1 MAREFSRSQRV
12 GDHIQKEL
20 ALIIQAPVRDAGRGL
35 VTISAVNLST
45 DLAYAKVYVT
55 CLEIDSGNSPEDT
68 QGNVSEELLGK
79 ISEKEAILTMLNDH
93 AAQFRHQLSKILTT
107 RTVPKLQFMFDESLE
122 RANRLTSLIDSLHSE
137 DIDNH

>member
-1 MAREFSRSQRV
+1 MAKEYKRSQRV

-20 ALIIQAPVRDAGRGL
+20 ATIIQMPVRDAGLGL

-45 DLAYAKVYVT
+45 DLAHAKIFVT
-55 CLEIDSGNSPEDT
+55 CLGMSRPE
-68 QGNVSEELLGK
+68 SEPRDNDIE
-79 ISEKEAILTMLNDH
+79 EASVRAEVLTMLNDN

-122 RANRLTSLIDSLHSE
+122 QANRLTSLIDSLQSE
-137 DIDNH
+137 DPQK

>member
-20 ALIIQAPVRDAGRGL
+20 ATIIQAPVRDAGLGL

-45 DLAYAKVYVT
+45 DLAYAKIFVT
-55 CLEIDSGNSPEDT
+55 CLGMDHT
-68 QGNVSEELLGK
+68 QSDKDDVSDRAEVL
-79 ISEKEAILTMLNDH
+79 AMLNDH

>member
-20 ALIIQAPVRDAGRGL
+20 AAIIQVPVRDAGMGL

-45 DLAYAKVYVT
+45 DLAYAKIYVT
-55 CLEIDSGNSPEDT
+55 FLGSGSGN
-68 QGNVSEELLGK
+68 VLGEA
-79 ISEKEAILTMLNDH
+79 SDKEVILAMLNDH

-107 RTVPKLQFMFDESLE
+107 RVVPKLQFMFDESLE
-122 RANRLTSLIDSLHSE
+122 QANRLTNLIDSLHSE
-137 DIDNH
+137 NSDNH

>member
-1 MAREFSRSQRV
+1 MAKEFSRSQRV

-20 ALIIQAPVRDAGRGL
+20 ATIIQMPVRDAGLGL

-45 DLAYAKVYVT
+45 DLAHAKIFVT
-55 CLEIDSGNSPEDT
+55 CLGMSRPE
-68 QGNVSEELLGK
+68 SEPRDNDIE
-79 ISEKEAILTMLNDH
+79 EASVRAEVLTMLNDN

-122 RANRLTSLIDSLHSE
+122 QANRLTSLIDSLHSE
-137 DIDNH
+137 DPQK

>member
-1 MAREFSRSQRV
+1 MAKEYKRSQRV

-20 ALIIQAPVRDAGRGL
+20 ATIIQMPVRDAGLGL

-45 DLAYAKVYVT
+45 DLAYAKIFVT
-55 CLEIDSGNSPEDT
+55 CLGMDHVESDGHDLSDDRAE
-68 QGNVSEELLGK
+68 VL
-79 ISEKEAILTMLNDH
+79 AMLNDN

-122 RANRLTSLIDSLHSE
+122 QANRLTSLIDSLHTE
-137 DIDNH
+137 DPQK

>member
-1 MAREFSRSQRV
+1 MAKEYRRSQRV

-20 ALIIQAPVRDAGRGL
+20 ATIIQMPVRDAGLGL

-45 DLAYAKVYVT
+45 DLAHAKIFVT
-55 CLEIDSGNSPEDT
+55 CLGMSRPE
-68 QGNVSEELLGK
+68 SEPQDNDIE
-79 ISEKEAILTMLNDH
+79 EASVRAEVLTMLNDN

-122 RANRLTSLIDSLHSE
+122 QANRLTSLIDSLQSE
-137 DIDNH
+137 DPQK

>member
-20 ALIIQAPVRDAGRGL
+20 AAIIQVPVRDAGMGL

-45 DLAYAKVYVT
+45 DLAYAKIYVT
-55 CLEIDSGNSPEDT
+55 FLGSGSGN
-68 QGNVSEELLGK
+68 VLGEA
-79 ISEKEAILTMLNDH
+79 SDKEAILAMLNDY

-107 RTVPKLQFMFDESLE
+107 RVVPKLQFMFDESLE
-122 RANRLTSLIDSLHSE
+122 QANRLTSLIDSLHSE
-137 DIDNH
+137 NSDNH